1 MLIKHQEYG
10 SNREEKRFYFPWKYY
25 KFIKLPTRKTYPI
38 LSTSFHFSLVVQS
51 LPSLY
56 SVSSLLLH
64 SDHLFWELSE
74 AAVDPDLTETTTEM
88 DLITTSKFSNVIPL
102 QIFNLLSEYKATN
115 VESIILLTNHIF

>member
-1 MLIKHQEYG
+1 MIFVYKIFVFHQHIK
-10 SNREEKRFYFPWKYY
+10 KYY
-25 KFIKLPTRKTYPI
+25 EFINLLTRKTNSI
-38 LSTSFHFSLVVQS
+38 LSTSFYFSLVVQS

-56 SVSSLLLH
+56 SVSSLLLP

-102 QIFNLLSEYKATN
+102 QIFK
-115 VESIILLTNHIF
+115 ILFD